1 MFRRLFLFSLL
12 AVFSAC
18 PGPAPLPFEPEAPV
32 DSPDGSVP
40 VVGAP
45 PRLPVRHGSWP
56 DVAPPDLTVPDAS
69 VPDMNEPDASVPD
82 AGVVLFAV
90 GGALELGAHPTIP
103 AGVRPA
109 VLWFP
114 DIGTTSPRAFAGV
127 EAGPALTGSNWN
139 LELRHEPPAIAQGPV
154 SPSQGATGSI
164 SYGVIVLWR
173 DLDGDDV
180 LTGVDSIEGSSA
192 GAMPFDADGP
202 YARTLLV
209 WRQGHLG
216 ADEADF
222 VEGFNVVN
230 AVAPFEALRPITGS
244 VRLAYSQDPRL
255 KLMTCD
261 AAFSSDD
268 LELACGQLRFLTPR
282 VNALAS
288 TYEDDLM
295 VIDLSV
301 FGGSRQIID
310 AQVSINGV
318 DVPVGPGGGYAMFEM
333 IPTKSLRSGQNT
345 LRVMAPGYLPLTVDV
360 FFPVKPSFLAPS
372 AGASLAVSTGT
383 QLSWSVV
390 PHSTKFTASLRGPL
404 NTWGFAI
411 TDLTSAVMTTPSI
424 AGPGEL
430 MLEVE
435 ARTPVARHEIVGTNK
450 VSMPVTLVP

>member
-1 MFRRLFLFSLL
+1 MFRRLAFVALL
-12 AVFSAC
+12 AAFTAC
-18 PGPAPLPFEPEAPV
+18 PGPAPLPFPEPDAPAETPDASAPV
-32 DSPDGSVP
+32 
-40 VVGAP
+40 VVR
-45 PRLPVRHGSWP
+45 PRLPTRHGSWP
-56 DVAPPDLTVPDAS
+56 DVTAPELNVPD
-69 VPDMNEPDASVPD
+69 VSVPD
-82 AGVVLFAV
+82 AGVVLFSV
-90 GGALELGAHPTIP
+90 GGALELGAYATIP
-103 AGVRPA
+103 ADVRA
-109 VLWFP
+109 GVLWFP
-114 DIGTTSPRAFAGV
+114 SIGTSSPRPFAGV
-127 EAGPALTGSNWN
+127 ESGPALSGTSWS
-139 LELRHEPPAIAQGPV
+139 LDLRHEPPAIARGAV

-173 DLDGDDV
+173 DLDGDEA
-180 LTGVDSIEGSSA
+180 LTGSDVIEGSSA

-202 YARTLLV
+202 YARAMLV
-209 WRQGHLG
+209 WRRGQLG
-216 ADEADF
+216 ADESDF

-230 AVAPFEALRPITGS
+230 AVAPFEALRPITGD

-255 KLMTCD
+255 RLMTCP
-261 AAFSSDD
+261 AAFSADD

-282 VNALAS
+282 LNALAS

-295 VIDLSV
+295 IIDLSV
-301 FGGSRQIID
+301 FGGARQIID

-333 IPTKSLRSGQNT
+333 LPTKVLRAGQNT
-345 LRVMAPGYLPLTVDV
+345 LRVVAPGYLPLTVDV

-372 AGASLAVSTGT
+372 AGASLQVSTGT

-411 TDLTSAVMTTPSI
+411 TDLTSAMLTTPWA
-424 AGPGEL
+424 AGQGEL

-435 ARTPVARHEIVGTNK
+435 ARTPVSRHEIVGTNK